1 MLGFQVMTAYRVT
14 LVAPAT
20 GPIAELTELH
30 PGLCVEGTP
39 VGNLLLLR
47 LSGDTKTIDDA
58 EETLAT
64 HMVTRHETKEADVLS
79 LVVEAPPSE
88 AGILER
94 SGAADALLLPPLQWC
109 DSRLRMRLLLFQT
122 LRMDVLSGILPG
134 AQLESKTVL
143 HGNEVDRE
151 LLASGLLLPSL
162 TRRQGQAVLAAL
174 EAGYYDAPRKVTT
187 GEVAQDLG
195 IARSTFEEHLKA
207 AESQL
212 VHALAPVVRMRLLEE
227 EQGPRAAGAEALH
240 LYAKFSEDLGLFVN
254 MTVRGD
260 RIAAV
265 SFAEKAP
272 VAPHGEDHP
281 YMSRILEHL
290 ATGRDDLKDIPLD
303 LDVTPFE
310 KEVLECLRSVPPGE
324 VVTYGDLARLI
335 GRPSASRAVG
345 QVCAKNPAILVV
357 PCHRVVP
364 SAGGVGNYGAA
375 GGSKTKLKLLEKEG
389 ALSKID
395 LPRRPA

>member
-1 MLGFQVMTAYRVT
+1 MTAYRVT
-14 LVAPAT
+14 LVAPAR

-39 VGNLLLLR
+39 VENLLLLR
-47 LSGDTKTIDDA
+47 LSGDPQTIDDA

-64 HMVTRHETKEADVLS
+64 HMVTRHETKEADVLT
-79 LVVEAPPSE
+79 LVVEASPSE
-88 AGILER
+88 AGILQR
-94 SGAADALLLPPLQWC
+94 AADADALVLPPIRWC
-109 DSRLRMRLLLFQT
+109 DDKVLLRLLLFDT
-122 LRMDVLSGILPG
+122 LRMETLSAILPG
-134 AQLESKTVL
+134 AELESKTVL
-143 HGNEVDRE
+143 HGTEVERE
-151 LLASGLLLPSL
+151 LQASGLLLPAL

-187 GEVAQDLG
+187 GEVAQGLG

-212 VHALAPVVRMRLLEE
+212 VRALAPVVRMRLLQE
-227 EQGPRAAGAEALH
+227 EQGPEAAGAEALH

-265 SFAEKAP
+265 SLAAKPPKE
-272 VAPHGEDHP
+272 PHDEDHP
-281 YMSRILEHL
+281 YLARVLDHL
-290 ATGRDDLKDIPLD
+290 ATGRDDLRDIPLD

-310 KEVLECLRSVPPGE
+310 RKVLECLRTIPPGE

-335 GRPSASRAVG
+335 GEPKASRAVG
-345 QVCAKNPAILVV
+345 NVCAKNPAILVV

-364 SAGGVGNYGAA
+364 SAGGVGNYGGV
-375 GGSKTKLKLLEKEG
+375 GGPTTKRKLLEKEG
-389 ALSKID
+389 AL
-395 LPRRPA
+395 PRLESRHTKP

>member
-1 MLGFQVMTAYRVT
+1 MTAYRVT
-14 LVAPAT
+14 LTAPAM

-39 VGNLLLLR
+39 VENLLLLR
-47 LSGDTKTIDDA
+47 LTGDARTIDEA

-64 HMVTRHETKEADVLS
+64 HMVTRHEAKESDVLT
-79 LVVEAPPSE
+79 LVVEAPASE

-94 SGAADALLLPPLQWC
+94 AAAADALVLPPLRWC
-109 DSRLRMRLLLFQT
+109 DSQVLLRLLFFDALRMPT
-122 LRMDVLSGILPG
+122 LSAILPG
-134 AQLESKTVL
+134 ATLESKTVL
-143 HGNEVDRE
+143 QGAEVDRE

-162 TRRQGQAVLAAL
+162 TRRQGQSILAAL

-187 GEVAQDLG
+187 GEVAQGLG

-212 VHALAPVVRMRLLEE
+212 VRALAPVVRMRLLQE
-227 EQGPRAAGAEALH
+227 EQGPKAAGAEALH
-240 LYAKFSEDLGLFVN
+240 LYAKFSEDLGLFVS

-265 SFAEKAP
+265 SLAAKPPKE
-272 VAPHGEDHP
+272 PHGEDHP
-281 YMSRILEHL
+281 YLSRVLNHL
-290 ATGRDDLKDIPLD
+290 ATGEDDLQDIPLD

-310 KEVLECLRSVPPGE
+310 RKVLERLRTIPPGE

-335 GRPSASRAVG
+335 GEPHASRAVG
-345 QVCAKNPAILVV
+345 NVCAKNPAILVV

-364 SAGGVGNYGAA
+364 AAGGVGNYGGA
-375 GGSKTKLKLLEKEG
+375 GGPATKRKLLEKEG
-389 ALSKID
+389 AFPD
-395 LPRRPA
+395 LAAHRKA

>member
-1 MLGFQVMTAYRVT
+1 MTAYRVT
-14 LVAPAT
+14 LMAPAK
-20 GPIAELTELH
+20 GPIAELTQLH

-47 LSGDTKTIDDA
+47 LSGDSKTIDDA
-58 EETLAT
+58 EQTLAT

-88 AGILER
+88 AGVLER
-94 SGAADALLLPPLQWC
+94 ASRADALVLPPLRWC
-109 DSRLRMRLLLFQT
+109 DSQVAIRLLLFDGPQ
-122 LRMDVLSGILPG
+122 MDVLSAILPD
-134 AQLESKTVL
+134 AQLESKSVL

-212 VHALAPVVRMRLLEE
+212 VRALAPVVRMRQLQE

-265 SFAEKAP
+265 SFAQKPPKAP
-272 VAPHGEDHP
+272 HEEDHP

-290 ATGRDDLKDIPLD
+290 ATGRDDLQDIPLD

-310 KEVLECLRSVPPGE
+310 QEVLECLRTIPSGE

-335 GRPSASRAVG
+335 GRPKASRAVG

-375 GGSKTKLKLLEKEG
+375 GGSATKRKLLAKEG
-389 ALSKID
+389 ALAKVEFPK
-395 LPRRPA
+395 PRE